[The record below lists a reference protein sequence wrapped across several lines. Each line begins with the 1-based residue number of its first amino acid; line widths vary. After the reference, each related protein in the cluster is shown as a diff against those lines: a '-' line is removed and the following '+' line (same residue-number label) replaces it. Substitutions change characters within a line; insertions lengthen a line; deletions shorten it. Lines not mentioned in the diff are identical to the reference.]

1 MVLNYDTTIYP
12 QNHHAEKYSIIQIT
26 YLYNIYIYTFICYCC
41 YYNDFYDYIYKYISE
56 EIQHRLDVGT

>member
-26 YLYNIYIYTFICYCC
+26 YLYNIYIHLFVIVVIIMI
-41 YYNDFYDYIYKYISE
+41 FMIIYIYKYISE